1 MSNETVDQTASNDQ
15 TVGESATGNTLLSS
29 QNSEQTS
36 EGGNTLL
43 SSQEVPKA
51 EGESKPEEKQEVV
64 PEKYEAWKLPEG
76 MELNQQMSDEFTT
89 AAKELK
95 LTQEQAQKLV
105 DIQVKYSNAVMDEA
119 LANYK
124 ATTEGWKSDSIKT
137 FGSELNQQLSYSK
150 KALDTFGNPGL
161 VKLFDETG
169 LGNHPDV
176 IRFCGAVGKL
186 IGEDKFGEG
195 QKRAPTK
202 SVAELFY
209 PTMMKN

>member
-29 QNSEQTS
+29 QNSVETS
-36 EGGNTLL
+36 ESDKTLL
-43 SSQEVPKA
+43 SSQEVQKV

-76 MELNQQMSDEFTT
+76 IELNPQMSEDFTT
-89 AAKELK
+89 IAKELK
-95 LTQEQAQKLV
+95 LTQAQAQKLV
-105 DIQVKYSNAVMDEA
+105 DIQAKYANAAMDEA
-119 LANYK
+119 MANYK
-124 ATTEGWKSDSIKT
+124 ATTDGWKTSSIKE
-137 FGSELNQQLSYSK
+137 FGSNLNQELSYSR
-150 KALDTFGNPGL
+150 KALDTFGTPGL
-161 VKLFDETG
+161 VKLLDETG
-169 LGNHPDV
+169 LGNNPDV

-202 SVAELFY
+202 SVAEIFY